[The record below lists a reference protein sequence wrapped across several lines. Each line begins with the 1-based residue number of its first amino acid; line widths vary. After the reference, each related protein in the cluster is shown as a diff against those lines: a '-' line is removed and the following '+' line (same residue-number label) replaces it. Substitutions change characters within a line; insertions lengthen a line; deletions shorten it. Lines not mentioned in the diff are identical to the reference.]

1 MTALKILSAAG
12 LVAAIM
18 WLVYEPSFEPVVAVL
33 GALTALISLFVV
45 DRRKK
50 ELSSQKQSVSGSST
64 GIQAGG
70 NVHIG
75 SNGGHDR
82 ND

>member
-12 LVAAIM
+12 LVAAII
-18 WLVYEPSFEPVVAVL
+18 WLVYEPNLEPVVAVL

-50 ELSSQKQSVSGSST
+50 DLSSQKQSVSDSST

-75 SNGGHDR
+75 SNGGRDR